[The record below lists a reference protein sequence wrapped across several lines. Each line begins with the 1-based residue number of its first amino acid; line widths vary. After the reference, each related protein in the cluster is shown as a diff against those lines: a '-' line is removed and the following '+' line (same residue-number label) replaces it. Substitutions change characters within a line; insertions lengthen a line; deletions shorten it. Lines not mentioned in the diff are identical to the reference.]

1 MKELFEEIKKNLPY
15 SPPFLFVDEILTADD
30 NSLTGIYRLKKEE
43 FFYAGHFPG
52 NAVTPGAIITE
63 VMAQIGLVCFG
74 IFLNRHDLEALRGG
88 KVPVFTSSC
97 VDFYSPAYPEQTLEV
112 ISTKI
117 YYRFGKLKC
126 SVECHNRETKQL
138 VCKGDLSG
146 LLVNKNEFKS

>member
-1 MKELFEEIKKNLPY
+1 MSELFAAIIQKLPY
-15 SPPFLFVDEILTADD
+15 SPPFLFVDEILSADE
-30 NSLTGIYRLKKEE
+30 NSIKGTYKLKKDE
-43 FFYAGHFPG
+43 FFYQGHFPG
-52 NAVTPGAIITE
+52 NPVTPGVIITE

-74 IFLNRHDLEALRGG
+74 MYLNSTSSPDGMDG

-112 ISTKI
+112 TSSKI

-126 SVECHNRETKQL
+126 RIECHNRDTQQL

-146 LLVNKNEFKS
+146 LLVNKNELK